1 MIFWSGWCLELVI
14 SEHQQKLR
22 RRASTIRHHQTGDS
36 FDYSNTDLRDIISI
50 GRDARTI
57 IITRKKEYE
66 EAEAYSPTSN
76 YKLPDNYEWNP
87 RKRCHVNPTSQ
98 ISKKQQKR
106 NAETAQEKILHKLHT
121 QCFLHEKSKH
131 SSFQCA
137 TLRKALGAPPIS
149 TAEDTNTQ

>member
-1 MIFWSGWCLELVI
+1 MVI

-22 RRASTIRHHQTGDS
+22 RRASTIRHQQTGDS

-76 YKLPDNYEWNP
+76 FRLPDNCECNS
-87 RKRCHVNPTSQ
+87 RKRRHISPILSPPT
-98 ISKKQQKR
+98 KQL
-106 NAETAQEKILHKLHT
+106 KIDAIHRRLHAK
-121 QCFLHEKSKH
+121 CFLHPKVKH
-131 SSFQCA
+131 SSFQCIN
-137 TLRKALGAPPIS
+137 LHRALGAPPPPADEGAS
-149 TAEDTNTQ
+149 A